1 MDTLTTYDA
10 GWFVVYTKPRHE
22 KRIIRQLDQL
32 GVCHFLPIIKTLR
45 KWSDRKKYI
54 DTPLFPS
61 YIFVKLKD
69 AQTYFNT
76 LDIEGILY
84 YVRNGKQIARIS
96 ETIINNLRLIISNA
110 IAPVEVS
117 AELIRPGTVLRIK
130 EGPFIGFCCEVIEH
144 RGRQKM
150 LVRIELLKR
159 NIILDVT
166 VGSLMSPAIA

>member
-1 MDTLTTYDA
+1 MDPVNTYDT
-10 GWFVVYTKPRHE
+10 GWSVIYTKPRHE

-32 GVCHFLPIIKTLR
+32 NVCHFLPIVKTLR
-45 KWSDRKKYI
+45 KWSDRKRYI
-54 DTPLFPS
+54 DVPLFPS

-76 LDIEGILY
+76 LAIEGLLY

-96 ETIINNLRLIISNA
+96 ETTINNLRLIIANA
-110 IAPVEVS
+110 VAPVEVS
-117 AELIRPGTVLRIK
+117 TELIRPGTILRIK

-144 RGRQKM
+144 KGRKKM

-159 NIILDVT
+159 NIILDVS
-166 VGSLMSPAIA
+166 VESLMAVAIA